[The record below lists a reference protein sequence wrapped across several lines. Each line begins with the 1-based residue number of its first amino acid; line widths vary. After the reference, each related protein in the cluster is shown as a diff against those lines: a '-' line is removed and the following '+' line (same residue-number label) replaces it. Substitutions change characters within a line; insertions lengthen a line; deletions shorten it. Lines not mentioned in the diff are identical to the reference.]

1 MTDETP
7 TPVRTRVRLARSL
20 PRMLLVPAA
29 VVLAGIVS
37 MVAGVVAAEPP
48 ASIGLVLLGAAVTL
62 AGGAAA
68 IVLLSIR
75 LTVEPSAVVV
85 SWVGGSRQYP
95 LAPGP
100 VTRVRLTGP
109 TASRL
114 RPRSGGFGWGI
125 GRARLRDE
133 EDIDLV
139 RLAATPTAI
148 LVPTEMVRLA
158 IAPAVDQELLDALA
172 AAAEARQRAEAPVE
186 PEEEPE
192 EPEVDFEPVSL
203 TGIERALL
211 EERLARER
219 QEATAAAALAA
230 ATAKVEA
237 PAPALPVVVEA
248 PPSRVGK
255 LRPVVG
261 WVFVLLPTAA
271 AGVAWWAAQA
281 TGSLP
286 QPGTDPARLTLLAL
300 ALAGPATSV
309 GAAMALAWWPRLVGV
324 VVAGGL
330 TATVLIGRA
339 FVG

>member
-1 MTDETP
+1 MTDEA

-20 PRMLLVPAA
+20 PRMLLAPAA
-29 VVLAGIVS
+29 VI
-37 MVAGVVAAEPP
+37 VAGVAAMVGGVLASQPP
-48 ASIGLVLLGAAVTL
+48 ASVVLVLLGAVVTL

-68 IVLLSIR
+68 IVLFSIR
-75 LTVEPSAVVV
+75 LTVEPAAVVV
-85 SWVGGSRQYP
+85 DWVGGSRRYA

-100 VTRVRLTGP
+100 VTRVRLTGAM
-109 TASRL
+109 ASRL

-139 RLAATPTAI
+139 RLAPTATAI
-148 LVPTEMVRLA
+148 LVPTESIRLA

-172 AAAEARQRAEAPVE
+172 AAAEARQRLEAPE
-186 PEEEPE
+186 PEEQ
-192 EPEVDFEPVSL
+192 EPEVDFEPAAL

-219 QEATAAAALAA
+219 QEAQAAAALAA
-230 ATAKVEA
+230 SMESTPDAV
-237 PAPALPVVVEA
+237 A
-248 PPSRVGK
+248 PPAAAEARPARVGT

-261 WVFVLLPTAA
+261 WVLVLLPTAA
-271 AGVAWWAAQA
+271 AGVAWWLAQA
-281 TGSLP
+281 NGWLPPPGS
-286 QPGTDPARLTLLAL
+286 DPARLALLAL

-330 TATVLIGRA
+330 AATILIGRA

>member
-1 MTDETP
+1 MTDDAP
-7 TPVRTRVRLARSL
+7 TAPTRIRLARSL

-29 VVLAGIVS
+29 VVVAGLVS

-48 ASIGLVLLGAAVTL
+48 ASVGLVLLGAGVAL

-100 VTRVRLTGP
+100 VTRVRLTGA

-148 LVPTEMVRLA
+148 LVPTETVRLA

-186 PEEEPE
+186 PEEPE
-192 EPEVDFEPVSL
+192 EPEVDFEPASL

-211 EERLARER
+211 EERLAREH
-219 QEATAAAALAA
+219 QEAAVAAALAA
-230 ATAKVEA
+230 ATAEVEA
-237 PAPALPVVVEA
+237 PAPALPVVVES
-248 PPSRVGK
+248 PPSRAGK

-271 AGVAWWAAQA
+271 AGVAWWVAQA

-286 QPGTDPARLTLLAL
+286 QPGTDPARLALLAL

>member
-1 MTDETP
+1 MTGEP
-7 TPVRTRVRLARSL
+7 TTSPVRIRVRLARSL
-20 PRMLLVPAA
+20 PRMLVVPAA
-29 VVLAGIVS
+29 VVVAGLVS

-148 LVPTEMVRLA
+148 LVPTETVRLA
-158 IAPAVDQELLDALA
+158 IAPAVDQDLLDALA
-172 AAAEARQRAEAPVE
+172 AAAEARQRAEMPADP
-186 PEEEPE
+186 EEPE

-219 QEATAAAALAA
+219 QESEAAAAMA
-230 ATAKVEA
+230 ATVETA
-237 PAPALPVVVEA
+237 EPAPTLPAVVEA
-248 PPSRVGK
+248 PPSRAGK

-286 QPGTDPARLTLLAL
+286 QPGTDPARLALLAL